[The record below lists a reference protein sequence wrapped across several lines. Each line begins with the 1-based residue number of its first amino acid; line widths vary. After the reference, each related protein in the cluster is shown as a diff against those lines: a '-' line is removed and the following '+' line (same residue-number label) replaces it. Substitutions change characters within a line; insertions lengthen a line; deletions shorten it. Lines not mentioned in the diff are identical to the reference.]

1 MMKRLLIAPALACAA
16 LSAGEFDEMGS
27 VTLQVVPARQSD
39 FGTLIAALQEKR
51 TESIKNAYKNRM
63 AGVFGAGER
72 K

>member
-1 MMKRLLIAPALACAA
+1 
-16 LSAGEFDEMGS
+16 MGS

-51 TESIKNAYKNRM
+51 TEAIKNAYKNRM